1 MKHCKWCDQEFKSD
15 ISYQI
20 YCSSSCRE
28 LATREKIAAR
38 YVIARR
44 QKRKSQKRVCKN
56 CGNALSIFNDDVLCN
71 ECNINPIQVAK
82 IIKQIRIISNDTE

>member
-15 ISYQI
+15 ITYQI
-20 YCSSSCRE
+20 YCSSACRE
-28 LATREKIAAR
+28 SATREKIAAR

-44 QKRKSQKRVCKN
+44 QKRRAQKRVCKN
-56 CGNALSIFNDDVLCN
+56 CGNSLSIFNDDVLCN

-82 IIKQIRIISNDTE
+82 VIKQIRIISNDSE